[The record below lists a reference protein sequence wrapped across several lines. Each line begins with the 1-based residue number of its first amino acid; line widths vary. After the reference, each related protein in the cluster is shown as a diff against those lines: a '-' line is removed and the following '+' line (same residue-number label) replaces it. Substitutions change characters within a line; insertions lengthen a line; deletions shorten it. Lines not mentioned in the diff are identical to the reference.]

1 MQDILFHY
9 RPVNPTTWAYL
20 SSLLMI
26 GLYFKFGRL
35 WSLRNLDLFLLI
47 SLAPGLIL
55 AQYVNPDSNG
65 RPSDAD
71 LQIQYMGFVWLFV
84 AGGLILLRLLSDP
97 AMVRRPLLEPNL
109 SLGGMT
115 FIGVSL
121 FFFLMA
127 NVLTSKPDAVS
138 LAAAKDPQK
147 FFQDDKQKEAPKP
160 RSPLENTPV
169 ENTPTANTPTENKP
183 AEKIEAKDRS
193 PDSPTPPSAAPSS
206 ATPSSASDIQ
216 PEKKSPPA
224 PNPETTDEL
233 PPPANRLSRYGPG
246 FPYMFQLS
254 RLTTRAISDLV
265 HPLPPATEQERE
277 IAEMQID
284 AITVRLMAILCQL
297 AVVTGIV
304 LIGYRH
310 FDNYK
315 TGVAVALIY
324 LMLPYTAQKTGDPY
338 HVLAPALLVW
348 VLVTYRRPLI
358 SGLLM
363 GLLIGTFYYPV
374 ALLPLWLSFYWK
386 RGLFRF
392 TSGVLTSIALLVG
405 SLVVIA
411 VSNDAIA
418 ELPDQLRQ
426 MFGFAIPRI
435 EGLGGFWHAKFT
447 SPYYRIPVLAAF
459 IAMSGSFAL
468 WPVQKNFGTLL
479 SCSAAIMLGAQFW
492 HGHGGGL
499 FVGWYLPALLLTIF
513 RPNLEDRIALAVLPE
528 ARRPRWLASPA
539 RTAKAA

>member
-9 RPVNPTTWAYL
+9 TPVNPTTWAYL

-26 GLYFKFGRL
+26 GLFFKFGRL

-55 AQYVNPDSNG
+55 ARYINPESGGQPNA
-65 RPSDAD
+65 AD
-71 LQIQYMGFVWLFV
+71 LQIQYMGFVWLFI
-84 AGGLILLRLLSDP
+84 AGAVILVRLLADP

-127 NVLTSKPDAVS
+127 NVLTSKPDPVS
-138 LAAAKDPQK
+138 MAAASDPPG
-147 FFQDDKQKEAPKP
+147 FFQNDKQNEQPKEKP
-160 RSPLENTPV
+160 PLDEPPPQ
-169 ENTPTANTPTENKP
+169 EPAQPAADPEKS
-183 AEKIEAKDRS
+183 AEKIA
-193 PDSPTPPSAAPSS
+193 
-206 ATPSSASDIQ
+206 
-216 PEKKSPPA
+216 EKKSPTA
-224 PNPETTDEL
+224 PNPETTGEL
-233 PPPANRLSRYGPG
+233 PPPADRLSRYGPG
-246 FPYMFQLS
+246 FPDMFQFS
-254 RLTTRAISDLV
+254 RFTTRAINDLV
-265 HPLPPATEQERE
+265 HPLPPATEEERQKS
-277 IAEMQID
+277 EMQID
-284 AITVRLMAILCQL
+284 ATTVRLMAILCQL

-315 TGVAVALIY
+315 TGVAVAMIY

-348 VLVTYRRPLI
+348 VLVTYRQPLV

-386 RGLFRF
+386 RGLVRF
-392 TSGVLTSIALLVG
+392 TSGVLASIALLVG
-405 SLVVIA
+405 SLVLRA
-411 VSNDAIA
+411 MSNDTLSD
-418 ELPDQLRQ
+418 LPDQLRQ
-426 MFGFAIPRI
+426 MFGFAVPKL
-435 EGLGGFWHAKFT
+435 GYLGGFWHAKFT

-459 IAMSGSFAL
+459 IAMAGSFAL
-468 WPVQKNFGTLL
+468 WPAQKNFGTLL

-499 FVGWYLPALLLTIF
+499 FVGWYLPPLLLTIF

-528 ARRPRWLASPA
+528 ARRPRWLPYPA

>member
-1 MQDILFHY
+1 MQDILLHY
-9 RPVNPTTWAYL
+9 TPVNPTTWAYL

-26 GLYFKFGRL
+26 GLFFKFSRL

-47 SLAPGLIL
+47 GLAPGLIL
-55 AQYVNPDSNG
+55 AQYVNPDSASN
-65 RPSDAD
+65 PTEAD
-71 LQIQYMGFVWLFV
+71 LRLQYLGFVGLFA
-84 AGGLILLRLLSDP
+84 AGGLLLVRLLSDP

-138 LAAAKDPQK
+138 LAAAGGR
-147 FFQDDKQKEAPKP
+147 FFQHDKQKEKAKP
-160 RSPLENTPV
+160 ETPLEKMPV
-169 ENTPTANTPTENKP
+169 EKP
-183 AEKIEAKDRS
+183 VEKTK
-193 PDSPTPPSAAPSS
+193 PDGTLPSAKQE
-206 ATPSSASDIQ
+206 SDQ
-216 PEKKSPPA
+216 SPEKKSPPA
-224 PNPETTDEL
+224 PNPESTDEL
-233 PPPANRLSRYGPG
+233 PPPADRLSRYGPG
-246 FPYMFQLS
+246 FPDLFQLS
-254 RLTTRAISDLV
+254 RMTTRAITDLV
-265 HPLPPATEQERE
+265 HPLPPATEEDRQMS
-277 IAEMQID
+277 EMQID
-284 AITVRLMAILCQL
+284 ATTVRLMAILCHL
-297 AVVTGIV
+297 AVVIGIV

-315 TGVAVALIY
+315 TGVAVAMVY

-338 HVLAPALLVW
+338 HVLAPALLVA
-348 VLVTYRRPLI
+348 VLVTYRLPLV

-363 GLLIGTFYYPV
+363 GLLIGTYYYPV

-392 TSGVLTSIALLVG
+392 TGGVLASIALLVG
-405 SLVVIA
+405 SLVMRA
-411 VSNDAIA
+411 VSDDTLAD
-418 ELPDQLRQ
+418 LPDRLRQ
-426 MFGFAIPRI
+426 MFGFAMPKL
-435 EGLGGFWHAKFT
+435 EYLGGFWHSKFT

-468 WPVQKNFGTLL
+468 WPAQKNFGTLL

-492 HGHGGGL
+492 HAHGGGL
-499 FVGWYLPALLLTIF
+499 FIGWYLPALLLTIF

-528 ARRPRWLASPA
+528 ARRPRWLTTQP
-539 RTAKAA
+539 RTARAA